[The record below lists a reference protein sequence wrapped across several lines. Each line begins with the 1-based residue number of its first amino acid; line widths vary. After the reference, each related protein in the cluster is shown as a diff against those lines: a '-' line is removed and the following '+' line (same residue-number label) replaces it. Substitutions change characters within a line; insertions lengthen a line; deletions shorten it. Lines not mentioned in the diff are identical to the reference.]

1 MANLIFTKAPDLEK
15 EIKKIVKHLELNHID
30 ANNVSAFRSTGSTA
44 RARARIYAMPRI
56 WQQALDVKP
65 HYCIEF
71 ISEHFSDLK
80 YDHQQ
85 QVIIHELLHIPKTF
99 SGALVPHRGRGRSH
113 QVTHRVVNKLYKQ
126 YKKNLDLGS
135 GKLK

>member
-1 MANLIFTKAPDLEK
+1 MANLIFTKAPDLEQELK
-15 EIKKIVKHLELNHID
+15 RIVKNLKLDHID
-30 ANNVSAFRSTGSTA
+30 ANHVSAFRSTGSTA

-56 WQQALDVKP
+56 WQQALDIKA

-71 ISEHFSDLK
+71 ITEHFSNLK

-85 QVIIHELLHIPKTF
+85 HVIIHELLHIPKTF
-99 SGALVPHRGRGRSH
+99 SGALVPHWGKGRSH

-126 YKKNLDLGS
+126 YKKT
-135 GKLK
+135 LKSK